1 MHFQDSLEWLRRFCI
16 ALLALVI
23 ASPALGAPGKLRE
36 RLTPQVMAV
45 VYPGAERLGVE
56 EGSPPAIAVYKG
68 DKIVAYVFS
77 TLDIIA
83 APGYTSTPFD
93 VIAGIDLSGRITGAK
108 AVFHNEPHIVG
119 DPIRQRELDT
129 FLARQAGRALRGGTD
144 PLPPDYVADTTVSAR
159 AMRTAVLAT
168 AGMVLR
174 ARVARTAAPTVPALD
189 VDSFKMKSVDELIA
203 EGSVVKRRV
212 TSGEIAT
219 ALASKGSSGAKLD
232 WPLGRGD
239 DLYIEFSTALPT
251 AAAIAGNPIG
261 GGER

>member
-68 DKIVAYVFS
+68 DKIVAYVLP

-108 AVFHNEPHIVG
+108 VVFHNEPHIVG
-119 DPIRQRELDT
+119 DAIRQRELDI
-129 FLARQAGRALRGGTD
+129 FLGRQAGRALRGGTD

-168 AGMVLR
+168 AAMVLR
-174 ARVARTAAPTVPALD
+174 GHATRTAATVPALEF
-189 VDSFKMKSVDELIA
+189 DSFKMKSAEELFA
-203 EGSVVKRRV
+203 ECAVVKRRV
-212 TSGEIAT
+212 SSGEIAP
-219 ALASKGSSGAKLD
+219 A
-232 WPLGRGD
+232 
-239 DLYIEFSTALPT
+239 
-251 AAAIAGNPIG
+251 
-261 GGER
+261 